1 MADETYTFEAA
12 KVRLEEIAAQVRK
25 KDTSLERSLDLLE
38 EGVRL
43 ANLCT
48 EQIDHT
54 QWRVADE
61 PAEDDAAAE
70 TDATAED
77 AATGDAGADVDG
89 PASGE
94 AVAPADA
101 GVSAEDVEA
110 PNGE

>member
-43 ANLCT
+43 ANQCT

-54 QWRVADE
+54 QWRAAVDVVDDEDAEE
-61 PAEDDAAAE
+61 PAEDSADDDAQPVAGEPAPVE
-70 TDATAED
+70 E
-77 AATGDAGADVDG
+77 GAGAQ
-89 PASGE
+89 
-94 AVAPADA
+94 
-101 GVSAEDVEA
+101 DVEA
-110 PNGE
+110 FSQE